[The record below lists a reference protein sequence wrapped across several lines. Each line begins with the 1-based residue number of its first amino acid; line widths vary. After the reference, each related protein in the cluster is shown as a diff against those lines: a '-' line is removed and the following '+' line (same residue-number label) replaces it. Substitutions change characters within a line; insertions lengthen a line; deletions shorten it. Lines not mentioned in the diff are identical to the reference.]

1 MMTGAR
7 WGFSAIVD
15 YRLILRMLAVRDK
28 SFFTA
33 VEGDEAANLA
43 ASGLTVKQA
52 ALVRV
57 AALVALD
64 AAPASYAHAVDVA
77 GAAGATAEEIVQQR
91 DIRRIGPTGFEIR
104 SRDAIVRVPDLR
116 SRIHD
121 WRVSLSGEQRV
132 R

>member
-1 MMTGAR
+1 MIEGACLTL
-7 WGFSAIVD
+7 STDVD
-15 YRLILRMLAVRDK
+15 YRLILRMLAVRDQ

-43 ASGLTVKQA
+43 ASGLTLKQA

-77 GAAGATAEEIVQQR
+77 EAAGATPEEVVGALVAVMPATGGDRVVSAAPKLGLALGYDVDAE
-91 DIRRIGPTGFEIR
+91 
-104 SRDAIVRVPDLR
+104 L
-116 SRIHD
+116 
-121 WRVSLSGEQRV
+121 EQYSQ
-132 R
+132 

>member
-43 ASGLTVKQA
+43 VSGLTVKQA

-64 AAPASYAHAVDVA
+64 AAPASYAHAVEVA
-77 GAAGATAEEIVQQR
+77 GAAGATAEEIVGALVAVMPATGGDR
-91 DIRRIGPTGFEIR
+91 VVSAAPKLGLALGYDI
-104 SRDAIVRVPDLR
+104 DAEL
-116 SRIHD
+116 
-121 WRVSLSGEQRV
+121 EQYTS
-132 R
+132 

>member
-1 MMTGAR
+1 V
-7 WGFSAIVD
+7 FSSTVD

-43 ASGLTVKQA
+43 ASGLTVKEA

-64 AAPASYAHAVDVA
+64 SAPASYAHAVDVA
-77 GAAGATAEEIVQQR
+77 EAAGVTPDEVVGALVAVIPATGGDRVVSAAPKLGLALGYDVDAE
-91 DIRRIGPTGFEIR
+91 
-104 SRDAIVRVPDLR
+104 L
-116 SRIHD
+116 
-121 WRVSLSGEQRV
+121 EQYTS
-132 R
+132 